1 MAFTITDY
9 ADVRARAEE
18 LHLNRP
24 EGLALLPRNF
34 DNAAVRDELLHESAV
49 HIYGVTSNITT

>member
-1 MAFTITDY
+1 MAFPTTDY

-18 LHLNRP
+18 LHLNRL

-34 DNAAVRDELLHESAV
+34 DTAAVRDELLHESAV
-49 HIYGVTSNITT
+49 RIYGVTPNITT